1 MKLNKLLT
9 DKYLKTKNNNKT
21 ELIFQ
26 KSLQKMNY
34 FNYQNS
40 IINTQNNF
48 HTSISK
54 NNNNKSNNKLDSAKK
69 KPRKSVQFNLPYVFT
84 EENKKKKKYNSGNR
98 INTISGYNNY
108 LKIKSNEAYRRMNR
122 ILMEQTIK
130 RLSMPKFMK
139 SKRRDRIWKEKS
151 KSNNNNEIIFDDDY
165 YEAQKEKEK
174 AKNVKES
181 KKYYNLFE
189 KEKMRSRAK
198 FKASLKKH
206 FRKLDS
212 YEKKFDTVI
221 EKTMKLLSDYKE
233 SLSYIKKE

>member
-1 MKLNKLLT
+1 MEEMYKKPSKLKLMKLNRLLT

-48 HTSISK
+48 HISISK
-54 NNNNKSNNKLDSAKK
+54 NSNNNNKTIKLDLAKK

-84 EENKKKKKYNSGNR
+84 EKNKNKKNYHSGNR

-108 LKIKSNEAYRRMNR
+108 LKIKSNEAFRRMNR

-174 AKNVKES
+174 AKNAKES
-181 KKYYNLFE
+181 KKYNNIF
-189 KEKMRSRAK
+189 
-198 FKASLKKH
+198 
-206 FRKLDS
+206 
-212 YEKKFDTVI
+212 
-221 EKTMKLLSDYKE
+221 
-233 SLSYIKKE
+233 